1 MKEEVGVGSSLELQV
16 VVEVLAGS
24 SAAEVAAELRSRNF
38 TDVLLQSVEDV
49 IGLDTS
55 VVGEPRV
62 VKVYVE
68 PLAFTTKTTTK
79 TTSSMQ
85 KGPTTIEQAGTT
97 ASPVST
103 TIAKVSVSTLFLG
116 SSTAAVPA
124 TNTELSAARP
134 CHGYYAPVLASIAFG
149 VIVLAS

>member
-1 MKEEVGVGSSLELQV
+1 MG
-16 VVEVLAGS
+16 
-24 SAAEVAAELRSRNF
+24 RSRNF
-38 TDVLLQSVEDV
+38 TDVLLQSVKDV

-68 PLAFTTKTTTK
+68 PIAFTTKTTTM

-103 TIAKVSVSTLFLG
+103 SRAKVSGSTLFLG

-134 CHGYYAPVLASIAFG
+134 SHGYAPVLLSIVFG
-149 VIVLAS
+149 VIVLASCL